1 MGRGGAGERDG
12 KARGELGELRSQLT
26 ALSGGGSSPERIN
39 QKRELFRKI
48 IMSGTIGQDMSGLF
62 MQVRGPAQCAHH
74 VSVLP
79 LHRPVPSR
87 SPSRHGTADRLPD

>member
-12 KARGELGELRSQLT
+12 KGRGELGELRSQLM

-62 MQVRGPAQCAHH
+62 MQV
-74 VSVLP
+74 
-79 LHRPVPSR
+79 PS
-87 SPSRHGTADRLPD
+87 SAA